1 MPNDVVTMIKA
12 DHHELQRLFGMMKSD
27 KSSRPLAAP
36 LAVAM
41 LAAHSQAEEVHVY
54 PVLAKEAH
62 EREEAKHST
71 EEHHQAEKL
80 GKKLLKAD
88 PESSDFDRALDEFVS
103 AVLHHMDEEETDIL
117 PALQRT
123 LKAGRLRKL
132 GQAFAA
138 RRAKALTGQGS
149 NGRSV
154 RSTRL
159 RKART
164 GETLVDLYQ
173 EARELGIQ
181 GRSSMGKAQ
190 LARAVHRQRSAKAR

>member
-54 PVLAKEAH
+54 
-62 EREEAKHST
+62 
-71 EEHHQAEKL
+71 
-80 GKKLLKAD
+80 
-88 PESSDFDRALDEFVS
+88 
-103 AVLHHMDEEETDIL
+103 EEETDIL

-190 LARAVHRQRSAKAR
+190 LARAVHRQRSAKAG